1 MVKISPENNNEK
13 KNEQTTSNWQNIF
26 AFLTMPMEGIF
37 FFGTIMGY
45 PNLAEIF
52 KKLHVYE
59 NLCDINSNS
68 TQMLDNGMINCPA
81 RDTMFS

>member
-1 MVKISPENNNEK
+1 MTKVSPENNNEGRNK
-13 KNEQTTSNWQNIF
+13 SNWQNVL

-52 KKLHVYE
+52 KKMKVYE
-59 NLCDINSNS
+59 ELCDINANS
-68 TQMLDNGMINCPA
+68 TEILDNGMINCPA